1 MDDKYVERPWFRLY
15 DIQKTPETLEPYP
28 KVSYTEYCLDMPAKK
43 YPNNL
48 ALVQFDYEMTFRELK
63 EKVDR
68 FATALADLGIKK
80 GDVVATVL
88 PTSIQF
94 MISDFAIAELGAIHL
109 SASILDSVDGLA
121 DKFTRADVKTVISV
135 HTNVKDGDIID
146 KVKKASEKANI
157 KDMILTHTEDFSS
170 DPPKHKE
177 EAGITWFTDLIEKY
191 PPNPPNV
198 HIDPKKDVL
207 LLSFTGGTT
216 GDPKGAMLSHYGLV
230 AVITSCFGSLMPQ
243 SVVSLLKRV
252 GLPVRIIMPSPLFHI
267 YGHGI
272 TPAFL
277 AFGSAV
283 LLQKDPRDIK
293 EIIRLAKRYHP
304 LLCAG
309 TPTYYM
315 KLLKEKKANNLG
327 MILASA
333 SMAIAPEV
341 QKGVE
346 KKTGSIVGEAYGLS
360 EIPITHFLSMASVLL
375 PVLGS
380 MDTVKKVFGLLD
392 RMASL
397 PGLAPLIGMAIRMV
411 GPDRLGSF
419 FNTLIAFISKNMIT
433 TPSGRKKELTGS
445 AGMPM
450 PDVKVKIVD
459 EDTGETIPM
468 EKVIKEGKRGEMC
481 LDAPWKMLGYW
492 PDVGSGLDE
501 EGFVHTGDVV
511 RLDEWGRTYI
521 VDRTKDMV
529 NVSGY
534 KVYTR
539 EIDDLLYGLEGID
552 EVATVGIPDPERP
565 ESERIKV
572 FAVPLPAYKGKINEE
587 DIINYLKGKV
597 APYAVPKSVEIRE
610 DIPKTVAEKIFKQR
624 LRDEEM
630 GKRIR

>member
-1 MDDKYVERPWFRLY
+1 
-15 DIQKTPETLEPYP
+15 
-28 KVSYTEYCLDMPAKK
+28 
-43 YPNNL
+43 
-48 ALVQFDYEMTFRELK
+48 
-63 EKVDR
+63 
-68 FATALADLGIKK
+68 
-80 GDVVATVL
+80 
-88 PTSIQF
+88 

-109 SASILDSVDGLA
+109 SASILDSVDGLT

-565 ESERIKV
+565 KSERVKV
-572 FAVPLPAYKGKINEE
+572 FVVPLPAYKGKINEE

-624 LRDEEM
+624 LRDEEIER
-630 GKRIR
+630 RIR